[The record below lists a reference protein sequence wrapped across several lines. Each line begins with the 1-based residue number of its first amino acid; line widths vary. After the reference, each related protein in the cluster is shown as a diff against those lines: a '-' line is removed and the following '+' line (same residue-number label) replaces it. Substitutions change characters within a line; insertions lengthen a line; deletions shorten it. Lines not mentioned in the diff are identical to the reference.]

1 MSTNPLFSEYKDLLT
16 LFVLDFINPT
26 HSEMVSQKLQS
37 FLVNIEDLGSLG
49 LIYLIFVFTMFFQDY
64 EHIINKIHNTKKRNF
79 IPSAFLYISF
89 IIIIPIFLAI
99 FTYISTVL
107 AHTNMQ
113 TILNFL
119 FGLIFIT
126 LIFMIS
132 VNKKVSFKAAL
143 ISAFLTI
150 NVLKFT
156 QFIFVY
162 YVTYNQAISTIYGTL
177 SVIFFMFLWVF
188 ISWIIYLYGV
198 KICYL
203 LNKKE
208 EMK

>member
-49 LIYLIFVFTMFFQDY
+49 LIYLLFVFTMFFQDY

-177 SVIFFMFLWVF
+177 SVIFFMFL
-188 ISWIIYLYGV
+188 SE
-198 KICYL
+198 KTS
-203 LNKKE
+203 
-208 EMK
+208 